1 MNSRP
6 TPWIQIFGP
15 REPGLGNHNPV
26 LAHLVSQFTIHFVPE
41 ITMGTIDDL
50 EIELSVPLQ
59 SLDSSGL
66 PALTPE
72 QSRQAID
79 LVANSPDSWPD
90 WTLAEG
96 PEFLPAKPEPP
107 VPRSRLRRSG
117 GHRPSR
123 RHDPAHLRARRLNR
137 HHPLPRRPDG
147 RHHLQRSRRPDSSSP
162 HPRRRGPHPRATA
175 LSHRAC
181 GQLGK
186 PVAGMDLR
194 RDAGALNESQL
205 AAPPAEASPQGLRV
219 RAPREPDCDAKNGR
233 EEGGRV
239 RRNPFRVAR

>member
-15 REPGLGNHNPV
+15 RETGLGNHNPV

-41 ITMGTIDDL
+41 ITTGTIDDL

-79 LVANSPDSWPD
+79 LVADSPDSWPD

-96 PEFLPAKPEPP
+96 PEFLSTKPEPP
-107 VPRSRLRRSG
+107 DPDLAFDAPEDTALLDDTIQRVYAHVVYTVTIHFLVDLTAGTISSIHVDQTLPLRTLDDEDLTPEQRRSAIALVTSSANQWPG
-117 GHRPSR
+117 WTRVETPEPSTS
-123 RHDPAHLRARRLNR
+123 
-137 HHPLPRRPDG
+137 
-147 RHHLQRSRRPDSSSP
+147 RS
-162 HPRRRGPHPRATA
+162 
-175 LSHRAC
+175 
-181 GQLGK
+181 
-186 PVAGMDLR
+186 
-194 RDAGALNESQL
+194 
-205 AAPPAEASPQGLRV
+205 
-219 RAPREPDCDAKNGR
+219 
-233 EEGGRV
+233 
-239 RRNPFRVAR
+239 